1 MLTDYIQRAMKKARY
16 ELMENGRYFGTIPG
30 CAGVWAQARTLES
43 CRAELQGTLED
54 WLLLGLQ
61 LGHKL
66 PVIAGLDLNRPAP
79 ARRASLSLAHA

>member
-1 MLTDYIQRAMKKARY
+1 MLTDYIQRAMKKAHY

-30 CAGVWAQARTLES
+30 CDGVWAQGKTLES
-43 CRAELQGTLED
+43 CREALQSTLED

-66 PVIAGLDLNRPAP
+66 PIIAGINLNRSGSRRG
-79 ARRASLSLAHA
+79 ARSLTHA

>member
-1 MLTDYIQRAMKKARY
+1 MLTDYIQRAMQKAHY

-30 CAGVWAQARTLES
+30 CDGVWAQGRTLES
-43 CRAELQGTLED
+43 CRTSLQGTLED

-66 PVIAGLDLNRPAP
+66 PIIAGLNLNRTAS
-79 ARRASLSLAHA
+79 RRSIRPLAHA